1 MANMSRIADYLE
13 EDVGFGD
20 ITSDLLVRDEV
31 GSARIQ
37 ANEDC
42 VLAGLEEAIEIF
54 SILGVSTFPMARD
67 GDEISKGEHILV
79 LDGPLKKILL
89 GERLALN
96 FLMRMSGI
104 ATATR
109 RVDATCKKA
118 NKSVR
123 IAATRKTTPG
133 FRVFEKKAVIL
144 GGGDPHRFR
153 LDDAIMIKDNHLKVV
168 GSITQAVS
176 MAKKASFS
184 KKIEVE
190 VTEVEQ
196 ALEAVK
202 AGADIVMLDNMTPE
216 KVELAYL
223 AVKKLN
229 DNVLVEASGGI
240 TPENAPLYAKNAD
253 IVSMGW
259 ITHSAR
265 AAHFSMDVTTV
276 KSPNVS

>member
-1 MANMSRIADYLE
+1 MSRMADFLE
-13 EDVGFGD
+13 EDTGFGD
-20 ITSDLLVRDEV
+20 ITSDLLVHDEL
-31 GSARIQ
+31 GNARIQ

-42 VLAGLEEAIEIF
+42 TLAGMEEAIEIF
-54 SILGVSTFPMARD
+54 SILGASTFPMARD
-67 GDEISKGEHILV
+67 GDTISKGEHVLV
-79 LDGPLKKILL
+79 VEGPLKKILL

-109 RVDATCKKA
+109 QINVACKKA
-118 NKSVR
+118 NKNVKV
-123 IAATRKTTPG
+123 AATRKTTPG
-133 FRVFEKKAVIL
+133 FRYFEKKAVMI
-144 GGGDPHRFR
+144 GGGDPHRYR

-176 MAKKASFS
+176 MAKKASFF

-190 VTEVEQ
+190 VETVEQ

-202 AGADIVMLDNMTPE
+202 AGADIIMLDNMTPE

-229 DNVLVEASGGI
+229 ENVLVEVSGSI
-240 TPENAPLYAKNAD
+240 TPDNATSYAANTD
-253 IVSMGW
+253 IISMGW
-259 ITHSAR
+259 LTHSAR
-265 AAHFSMDVTTV
+265 AAHFSLDIT
-276 KSPNVS
+276 KIQSPEES